1 MRSRF
6 RHCLAWSISVLIL
19 HCAPVAHTQ
28 PSTDCKRSCESD
40 YWKGVSECH
49 RSHTLYTDIRRC
61 QDSEE
66 AQKRKCTDRC
76 KTPHG
81 REPGDC
87 NKRCDRDY
95 WDDVSTCYRS
105 SNRYNDIRDCEVSAR
120 ETKDKCGRYC
130 SQRAKEAR
138 P

>member
-1 MRSRF
+1 MRSGF
-6 RHCLAWSISVLIL
+6 RHGLTGAISLLML
-19 HCAPVAHTQ
+19 HCAPLAYSQ
-28 PSTDCKRSCESD
+28 QSIDCKRSCESD

-66 AQKRKCTDRC
+66 MDKRKCTDRC
-76 KTPHG
+76 LKPQG

-105 SNRYNDIRDCEVSAR
+105 SYRYNDIRACENSAR